1 MGTINTNKSAA
12 KHCVIFNKHQGETS
26 LDVLNEFIEWTKVK
40 HLKSYIKIADM
51 LNILPSDANKLMHRA
66 ILPDKINSAVAK
78 RMKEVMN
85 VERC

>member
-1 MGTINTNKSAA
+1 MSRAGNRSRVKFAVTKHIEAESDLDILNAFIKWTETNR
-12 KHCVIFNKHQGETS
+12 
-26 LDVLNEFIEWTKVK
+26 
-40 HLKSYIKIADM
+40 LKSYIKIADM

-85 VERC
+85 VERF

>member
-1 MGTINTNKSAA
+1 MSKAGNRSRA
-12 KHCVIFNKHQGETS
+12 KFAVTKPIETES
-26 LDVLNEFIEWTKVK
+26 DLDILNAFIKWTKEK

-66 ILPDKINSAVAK
+66 ILPDEINSAVAK